1 MKLCDGYLWILV
13 EMNVI
18 KKIDMNGVVVEIYS
32 MGFIY
37 VLFDIIFNNIRDLMF
52 IVMVVKE
59 LNVIRD

>member
-1 MKLCDGYLWILV
+1 
-13 EMNVI
+13 MNVI

-37 VLFDIIFNNIRDLMF
+37 VLFDIIFNNIGDLMF

>member
-1 MKLCDGYLWILV
+1 
-13 EMNVI
+13 MNVI

>member
-37 VLFDIIFNNIRDLMF
+37 VLFDIFFNNIGDLMF

>member
-37 VLFDIIFNNIRDLMF
+37 VLFDIIFNNIGDLMF
-52 IVMVVKE
+52 IVMVVLK
-59 LNVIRD
+59 N

>member
-1 MKLCDGYLWILV
+1 
-13 EMNVI
+13 
-18 KKIDMNGVVVEIYS
+18 MNGVVVEIYS

>member
-13 EMNVI
+13 DMNVI

-37 VLFDIIFNNIRDLMF
+37 VLFDIIFNNIGDLMF

>member
-18 KKIDMNGVVVEIYS
+18 KKIDMNGVVVEIYI

-37 VLFDIIFNNIRDLMF
+37 VLFDIIFNNIGDLMF

>member
-18 KKIDMNGVVVEIYS
+18 KKIDINGVVVEIYS

-37 VLFDIIFNNIRDLMF
+37 VLFDIIFNNIGDLMF

>member
-32 MGFIY
+32 IGFIY
-37 VLFDIIFNNIRDLMF
+37 VLFDIIFNNIGDLMF

>member
-37 VLFDIIFNNIRDLMF
+37 VLFDIIFNNIGDLMF